1 MGIGDRPQGRGR
13 QPDQFPGA
21 VRQPARPAQEGR
33 TELRPGIRDG
43 GLQVAR
49 RGALPRHTP
58 QQRHQAMGS
67 SIAARHK
74 HHAHIQGILQGLLR
88 QIPQTGRQQ
97 AIRPVQP
104 MQRNRTASA
113 QRDVRRHPARPH
125 HPANGRRMV
134 CKRQRHVD
142 GMDVRTGGANT
153 QTNHARRRERTG
165 GWHPAAHPR
174 EPVPVPR
181 RQTAIQTT

>member
-58 QQRHQAMGS
+58 QQRHQAMVHPSQRGANTMPHS
-67 SIAARHK
+67 GNTPRTTSTNTANRTAASYP
-74 HHAHIQGILQGLLR
+74 A
-88 QIPQTGRQQ
+88 
-97 AIRPVQP
+97 VQP